1 MSTAQVVTTS
11 TPEDLLRLPD
21 DRAYELVDGQL
32 VEKQMGM
39 KSSRVATRLCYQL
52 EAFLERQP
60 AGWVVGEGTY
70 QCFPDAPN
78 RVRRPD
84 VSFIRFGRLPDEEL
98 PDGHCPIAPDIAAE
112 VVSPHDTHSEVSAK
126 IEEYLAAGVALVW
139 IINPDT
145 RTVLVYRE
153 EGNTVA
159 FLHENDELT
168 GESVLPGFRCR
179 VAEILPP
186 AKAAEAKT

>member
-1 MSTAQVVTTS
+1 MSTAEVVKTY
-11 TPEDLLRLPD
+11 TPEDLLTLPD
-21 DRAYELVDGQL
+21 DRAYELVDGRL
-32 VEKQMGM
+32 VEKRMGM
-39 KSSRVATRLCYQL
+39 KSSRAASRLCYKL

-60 AGWVVGEGTY
+60 TGSVFVESTY
-70 QCFPDAPN
+70 QCFPDAPKK
-78 RVRRPD
+78 VRRPD
-84 VSFIRFGRLPDEEL
+84 VSFIRFDRLPAEEL
-98 PDGHCPIAPDIAAE
+98 PDGHCLIAPDIAAE
-112 VVSPHDTHSEVSAK
+112 VVSPHDTHTEVSAK

-153 EGNTVA
+153 GGDTVG

-186 AKAAEAKT
+186 AKPVETAN